1 MGTLDDTK
9 AKIAVI
15 WNTIDKVISS
25 DSFTKSDIERLI
37 PMVCGNN
44 RQPLKAGF
52 DILEKLGY
60 IQKLLQTN
68 KNKCIKYRKTDV
80 KPIPPI
86 PWTSSLRSRN
96 RKTILILKDMQYYST
111 FVYPWDKTLYLYVY
125 RDLINLWIGSA

>member
-15 WNTIDKVISS
+15 WNTIDKVIGS

-52 DILEKLGY
+52 DILETLGY

-80 KPIPPI
+80 KPIPSN
-86 PWTSSLRSRN
+86 TL
-96 RKTILILKDMQYYST
+96 
-111 FVYPWDKTLYLYVY
+111 DKLFEK
-125 RDLINLWIGSA
+125 

>member
-15 WNTIDKVISS
+15 WITIDKVISS

-68 KNKCIKYRKTDV
+68 KNKCTKYRDRREANT
-80 KPIPPI
+80 
-86 PWTSSLRSRN
+86 L
-96 RKTILILKDMQYYST
+96 QY
-111 FVYPWDKTLYLYVY
+111 LGQAL
-125 RDLINLWIGSA
+125 

>member
-68 KNKCIKYRKTDV
+68 KNKCIKYRKSDV
-80 KPIPPI
+80 KPI
-86 PWTSSLRSRN
+86 SSNTL
-96 RKTILILKDMQYYST
+96 
-111 FVYPWDKTLYLYVY
+111 DKLFEK
-125 RDLINLWIGSA
+125 

>member
-15 WNTIDKVISS
+15 WNTINKVISS

-80 KPIPPI
+80 KPIPSN
-86 PWTSSLRSRN
+86 TL
-96 RKTILILKDMQYYST
+96 
-111 FVYPWDKTLYLYVY
+111 DKLFEKQESENYL
-125 RDLINLWIGSA
+125 DS

>member
-60 IQKLLQTN
+60 PKVITNEQK
-68 KNKCIKYRKTDV
+68 
-80 KPIPPI
+80 
-86 PWTSSLRSRN
+86 
-96 RKTILILKDMQYYST
+96 
-111 FVYPWDKTLYLYVY
+111 
-125 RDLINLWIGSA
+125 

>member
-15 WNTIDKVISS
+15 WNTIDKVIGS

-52 DILEKLGY
+52 DILEKIGY

-68 KNKCIKYRKTDV
+68 KNKCIKYRDRREANT
-80 KPIPPI
+80 PN
-86 PWTSSLRSRN
+86 TL
-96 RKTILILKDMQYYST
+96 
-111 FVYPWDKTLYLYVY
+111 DKLFEK
-125 RDLINLWIGSA
+125 

>member
-1 MGTLDDTK
+1 MGTLDDAK

-44 RQPLKAGF
+44 RQPLKEGF

-68 KNKCIKYRKTDV
+68 KNKCINIETDV
-80 KPIPPI
+80 KPI
-86 PWTSSLRSRN
+86 SSNTL
-96 RKTILILKDMQYYST
+96 
-111 FVYPWDKTLYLYVY
+111 DKLFEK
-125 RDLINLWIGSA
+125 